1 MRCISGSYFFL
12 RIMPFLIKLTTRIIS
27 AHYIFVHWFY
37 SGTLFLIAAL
47 IITVALVKPYQKAYM
62 NCLDTLILSN
72 LALIH
77 YIFLSGASIL
87 LAMRILLATP
97 ISVFIIVMVFKVMRY
112 AARLLS
118 KYTCCKF
125 VIRKLISLRTTHLS
139 HEEEQRFNTDT
150 QTATQPLIEPTSTVL
165 NYSTCSQQQAV
176 KSK

>member
-27 AHYIFVHWFY
+27 AHYTFVHWFY

-47 IITVALVKPYQKAYM
+47 TVALVKPYQKAYM

-118 KYTCCKF
+118 NYTCKF
-125 VIRKLISLRTTHLS
+125 VIRKLISLRTAQLS
-139 HEEEQRFNTDT
+139 HEEEQ
-150 QTATQPLIEPTSTVL
+150 
-165 NYSTCSQQQAV
+165 
-176 KSK
+176 